1 MLKTYRS
8 LGPYLKKH
16 RLFYI
21 LGILALL
28 VTAGGQI
35 IIPQF
40 IRRAVDL
47 VATGNFT
54 MAGVLGIVLGMI
66 GTALGISIF
75 RYAWRFFIQSASRS
89 IEAELRKDYF
99 DQLLRLSSSFFGSY
113 KTGDLMARAT
123 NDMRAVRMATSMA
136 LVAAVDGIFMTTA
149 ILILLFVEYPR
160 LTLFTI
166 IPLPVIT
173 FLLLGFGSLIGERFK
188 RVQEG
193 FSHLSDQAQEVF
205 SGIRIVKSFVKERYF
220 LRKFASSNE
229 EYQVRNLKLV
239 RLWGLFFP
247 LVSFLAG
254 MTTLILLRVGGG
266 MVITGEIST
275 GDFVAVLAYLNMLIW
290 PMMGAGFTVN
300 LLQRG
305 AASLNRINEVVH
317 AQPDIE
323 SPDGGISEEAR
334 GEITVENLNYSYPG
348 SDVPVLEGVSFHLPL
363 GSILGILGRTGSGKS
378 TLLNLL
384 PRILDP
390 PPGTVFLDGRD
401 VREYDLAALRRSF
414 GFVPQDSF
422 LFSMSLRDNIAYG
435 LDGRNDE
442 VVDRVAEV
450 STINRDAKDFYAGF
464 ETMVGERGIT
474 LSGGQKQRTAISRA
488 LAVEANILV
497 FDDALSAVD
506 TETEEKILSELLE
519 YRKGK
524 SSIIV
529 SHRVSTL
536 SSADRII
543 VLDGGRIVQEG
554 THEELMCEEGF
565 YREVYTL
572 QSLDADEGLSECAG
586 NDSGGEDETGGGE

>member
-8 LGPYLKKH
+8 LGPYLKKQ

-21 LGILALL
+21 FGILALL
-28 VTAGGQI
+28 ITAGGQI

-47 VATGNFT
+47 ITTGDFT
-54 MAGVLGIVLGMI
+54 LGGVLIIVLGMI
-66 GTALGISIF
+66 GTALGISVF
-75 RYAWRFFIQSASRS
+75 RYAWRFFIQSASRN
-89 IEAELRKDYF
+89 IEAELREDYF
-99 DQLLRLSSSFFGSY
+99 ANLLKLSSGFFGRY

-136 LVAAVDGIFMTTA
+136 LVAAVDGIFMTA
-149 ILILLFVEYPR
+149 GILILLFIQYPR

-166 IPLPVIT
+166 IPLPFIT

-205 SGIRIVKSFVKERYF
+205 SGIRIVKSFVKEKYF
-220 LRKFASSNE
+220 LRKFGSANKD
-229 EYQVRNLKLV
+229 YQIRNLKLV

-254 MTTLILLRVGGG
+254 MTNLILLRVGGG
-266 MVITGEIST
+266 MVITGEISE

-305 AASLNRINEVVH
+305 AASLGRINEVLH
-317 AQPDIE
+317 KEPDIE
-323 SPDGGISEEAR
+323 NPENGIREPAK
-334 GEITVENLNYSYPG
+334 GEITVHNLTYAYPG
-348 SDVPVLEGVSFHLPL
+348 SGEPVLEDVSFQVPR
-363 GSILGILGRTGSGKS
+363 GAILGILGRTGSGKS

-401 VREYDLAALRRSF
+401 VRDYNLQALRKSF

-422 LFSMSLRDNIAYG
+422 LFSLSIEDNIGYG
-435 LDGRNDE
+435 LDEKNEE
-442 VVDRVAEV
+442 VVARVAEV
-450 STINRDAKDFYAGF
+450 STIDRDAEDFYAGF
-464 ETMVGERGIT
+464 DTLVGERGIT
-474 LSGGQKQRTAISRA
+474 LSGGQKQRVAISRA
-488 LAVEANILV
+488 LAIEANILV

-506 TETEEKILSELLE
+506 TETEEKILTELLE

-524 SSIIV
+524 TSIIV

-536 SSADRII
+536 STADRII
-543 VLDGGRIVQEG
+543 VLDGGRVVQEG

-565 YREVYTL
+565 YREVYIL
-572 QSLDADEGLSECAG
+572 QSLDADTGLSGCG
-586 NDSGGEDETGGGE
+586 NRGEEDSE

>member
-21 LGILALL
+21 LGILTLMI
-28 VTAGGQI
+28 TSGGQI
-35 IIPQF
+35 LIPQF
-40 IRRAVDL
+40 IRRSIDL
-47 VATGNFT
+47 IATGDFT

-66 GTALGISIF
+66 GTALGISLF
-75 RYAWRFFIQSASRS
+75 RYTWRYFIQSASRS
-89 IEAELRKDYF
+89 TEAELREDYF
-99 DQLLRLSSSFFGSY
+99 NQLLKLSSSFFGRY

-123 NDMRAVRMATSMA
+123 NDMRAIRMATSMA
-136 LVAAVDGIFMTTA
+136 LVAAVDGIFMTAA
-149 ILILLFVEYPR
+149 ILILLFVQYPR

-166 IPLPVIT
+166 IPLPFIT
-173 FLLLGFGSLIGERFK
+173 FLLLGFGSLIGDRFK

-193 FSHLSDQAQEVF
+193 FSRLSDQAQEVF
-205 SGIRIVKSFVKERYF
+205 SGIRIVKSFVKEKYF
-220 LRKFASSNE
+220 LRKFASANE
-229 EYQVRNLKLV
+229 DYQIRNLKLV

-266 MVITGEIST
+266 MVITGEISA

-305 AASLNRINEVVH
+305 AASLGRINEVVH
-317 AQPDIE
+317 EQPDIE
-323 SPDGGISEEAR
+323 GPEGGITEPAQ
-334 GEITVENLNYSYPG
+334 GDITVKGLTYSYPG
-348 SDVPVLEGVSFHLPL
+348 SDVPVLEDVSFHISR
-363 GSILGILGRTGSGKS
+363 GTILGILGRTGSGKS

-401 VREYDLAALRRSF
+401 VREYDLEALRRSF

-435 LDGRNDE
+435 LDEKDE
-442 VVDRVAEV
+442 EVLDRVAEV
-450 STINRDAKDFYAGF
+450 STINRDAEDFYAGF
-464 ETMVGERGIT
+464 DTMVGERGIT
-474 LSGGQKQRTAISRA
+474 LSGGQKQRTSISRA
-488 LAVEANILV
+488 LALEANILV

-506 TETEEKILSELLE
+506 TETEEKILSKLLE
-519 YRKGK
+519 FRKGRTNL
-524 SSIIV
+524 IV

-536 SSADRII
+536 QHADRII
-543 VLDGGRIVQEG
+543 VLDRGELIQMGSHTQLA
-554 THEELMCEEGF
+554 EEKGL
-565 YREVYTL
+565 YRDIYHL
-572 QSLDADEGLSECAG
+572 QQLEQQKEHR
-586 NDSGGEDETGGGE
+586 